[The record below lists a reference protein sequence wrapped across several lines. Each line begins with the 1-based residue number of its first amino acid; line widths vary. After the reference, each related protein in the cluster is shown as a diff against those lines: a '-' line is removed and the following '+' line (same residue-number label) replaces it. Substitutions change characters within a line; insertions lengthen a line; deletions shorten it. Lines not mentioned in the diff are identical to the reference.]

1 MGGAIIDGVRRRGQ
15 VDFVRE
21 CSGEIP
27 LRASADMIRKGA
39 DSGGIWDYNLQRM
52 SDIMQF

>member
-1 MGGAIIDGVRRRGQ
+1 MGGVIIDGVRCWGQ

-39 DSGGIWDYNLQRM
+39 DSGGTWDYNLKRM